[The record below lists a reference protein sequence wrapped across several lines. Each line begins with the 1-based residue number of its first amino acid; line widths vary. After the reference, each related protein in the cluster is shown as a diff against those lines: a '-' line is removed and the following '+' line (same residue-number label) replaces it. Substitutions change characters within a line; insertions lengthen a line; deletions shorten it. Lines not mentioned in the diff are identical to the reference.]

1 MRCPVPRCFSFGE
14 SLGWVCRLALCPV
27 VGREPRGPINP
38 SQTPFKRPMEN
49 GLTLRPSVQGVCL
62 SVPVRAVGV
71 QRGPHAHQAGFG
83 GCLAGAY
90 RHAGAPAVASCG
102 DTERRRLSSQ
112 SGPSRV
118 EPSTNRVIG
127 RSGDGNRA
135 GTVCNCEINSCQR
148 MPGGRLRPI
157 WLDEWPVSE
166 NSLQSRKPLH
176 RPP

>member
-14 SLGWVCRLALCPV
+14 GPGWACRLALCPV

-38 SQTPFKRPMEN
+38 SQTPFKRPMEPPN
-49 GLTLRPSVQGVCL
+49 PAAFGTRWVLVSDCPGCGGAEG
-62 SVPVRAVGV
+62 PACAPG
-71 QRGPHAHQAGFG
+71 RGW
-83 GCLAGAY
+83 GCLAGVY

>member
-14 SLGWVCRLALCPV
+14 GPGWACRLALCPV
-27 VGREPRGPINP
+27 VGREPRDR
-38 SQTPFKRPMEN
+38 STPRRPRSSAQWN
-49 GLTLRPSVQGVCL
+49 RLTLRPSVQGGCL
-62 SVPVRAVGV
+62 SVTVRAVGV